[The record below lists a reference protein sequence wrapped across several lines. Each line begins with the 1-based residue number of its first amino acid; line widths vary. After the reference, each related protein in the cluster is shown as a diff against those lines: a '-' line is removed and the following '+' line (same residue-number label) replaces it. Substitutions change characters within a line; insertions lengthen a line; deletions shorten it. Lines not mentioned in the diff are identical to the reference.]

1 MEWKTKEV
9 AEKLG
14 INPRTMLSWIKYFNI
29 QISKNDV
36 GHYVYG
42 EEDIAVLSEIKKQV
56 DNGTTLSEVSCVKWE
71 ESPKETTVSASF
83 DELMHR
89 MNHLE
94 RMVQQ
99 KADEVVTVQLLNHR
113 KELELITERLQ
124 KMEEI
129 IESLKNKNVVEE
141 KIVKPTKKNWFRF
154 HRLKESH

>member
-1 MEWKTKEV
+1 
-9 AEKLG
+9 
-14 INPRTMLSWIKYFNI
+14 
-29 QISKNDV
+29 
-36 GHYVYG
+36 
-42 EEDIAVLSEIKKQV
+42 
-56 DNGTTLSEVSCVKWE
+56 
-71 ESPKETTVSASF
+71 
-83 DELMHR
+83 